1 MGIPEEGYYNAL
13 SISDD
18 NDFQVD
24 LKQLPNSCFV
34 NNYFRTGLLA
44 WKAKLDIQPVFNPYK
59 AVTYMCAY
67 LSKTVDQC
75 SHAMNQAFNE
85 AMTSKLTNYD
95 QMKSIAQAY
104 SMKRECSVQ
113 EAVYHIMP
121 ELWLRKTFPAAVFGN
136 TNIPENRFRVCLD
149 EGEIKDLP
157 ENSTDIFKKNMV
169 DRCVDRPDLCLQQAS
184 MLWLTRCVMRNF
196 YDVTI

>member
-95 QMKSIAQAY
+95 QMKSIA
-104 SMKRECSVQ
+104 
-113 EAVYHIMP
+113 
-121 ELWLRKTFPAAVFGN
+121 
-136 TNIPENRFRVCLD
+136 
-149 EGEIKDLP
+149 
-157 ENSTDIFKKNMV
+157 
-169 DRCVDRPDLCLQQAS
+169 
-184 MLWLTRCVMRNF
+184 
-196 YDVTI
+196 